1 MKTIKFI
8 IGFLATATL
17 VASAVVGR
25 VFINIKSIELTE
37 GIPEEEL
44 LKIRYD
50 GVQYDYSELAA
61 NPLIMMDWD
70 ENEVELVM
78 TFELG
83 GGDAFEATA
92 DKNGPKFKYRLINRW
107 YDITPLT
114 ERVTESTSE
123 TISEEWTFY

>member
-50 GVQYDYSELAA
+50 GVHSLGLLTLLFF
-61 NPLIMMDWD
+61 PL
-70 ENEVELVM
+70 L
-78 TFELG
+78 
-83 GGDAFEATA
+83 
-92 DKNGPKFKYRLINRW
+92 
-107 YDITPLT
+107 
-114 ERVTESTSE
+114 
-123 TISEEWTFY
+123 